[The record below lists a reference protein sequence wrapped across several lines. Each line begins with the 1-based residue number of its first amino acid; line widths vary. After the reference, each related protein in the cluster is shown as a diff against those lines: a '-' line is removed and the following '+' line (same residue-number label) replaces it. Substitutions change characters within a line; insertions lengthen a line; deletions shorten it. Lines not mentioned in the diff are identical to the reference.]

1 MGVRVSKMKTEEEER
16 GLVYANACMTVLAP
30 SLRGQVCFCRPK
42 LAVKPATDDS
52 SHKPQSHISA
62 VI

>member
-1 MGVRVSKMKTEEEER
+1 MKKEEEER
-16 GLVYANACMTVLAP
+16 GLVYVNVCMTVLAP
-30 SLRGQVCFCRPK
+30 SLGGQVCFCRPK

-52 SHKPQSHISA
+52 SHKPQSHISP

>member
-1 MGVRVSKMKTEEEER
+1 MKIEEEER

-30 SLRGQVCFCRPK
+30 SLRAQVCFCRPK